1 MSMEPTDNNLR
12 ELFSRQRAEDQ
23 RHLPPFEAIARSSP
37 QVARLHP
44 ALSRFQLAAGL
55 SAGMAMLVATGM
67 IVSQIRH
74 RSFEKEMQQWAS
86 LSEWAATTDSF
97 LNQPG
102 LALNETITDSFLN
115 LQTQTSESSS
125 SPNQ

>member
-1 MSMEPTDNNLR
+1 MEPTDNNLC
-12 ELFSRQRAEDQ
+12 ELFSRQRVEDQ
-23 RHLPPFEAIARSSP
+23 RHLPPFEAIALARSSP
-37 QVARLHP
+37 QVARLRP
-44 ALSRFQLAAGL
+44 ALCRFQLAAGL
-55 SAGMAMLVATGM
+55 TAGMAMLVATGL

-115 LQTQTSESSS
+115 LQTQTAESSS